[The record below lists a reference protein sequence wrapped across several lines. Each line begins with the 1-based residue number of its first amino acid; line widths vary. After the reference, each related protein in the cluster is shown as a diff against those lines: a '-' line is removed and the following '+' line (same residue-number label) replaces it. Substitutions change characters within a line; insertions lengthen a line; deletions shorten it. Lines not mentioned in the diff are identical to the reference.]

1 MQGLCVFLLRHVN
14 FVTPDKIQIHSCST
28 VIIVA
33 YECVPSKM
41 RAHGYSWCVVDTDCR
56 VFDSANGLTGF
67 LFHAL
72 LRDGQN
78 FWVGSVAGGTVE
90 Y

>member
-41 RAHGYSWCVVDTDCR
+41 RAHGYSWCVVDTGCR
-56 VFDSANGLTGF
+56 GLIWQMVSPGSRFTRFYALANFFG
-67 LFHAL
+67 
-72 LRDGQN
+72 
-78 FWVGSVAGGTVE
+78 
-90 Y
+90 

>member
-1 MQGLCVFLLRHVN
+1 
-14 FVTPDKIQIHSCST
+14 